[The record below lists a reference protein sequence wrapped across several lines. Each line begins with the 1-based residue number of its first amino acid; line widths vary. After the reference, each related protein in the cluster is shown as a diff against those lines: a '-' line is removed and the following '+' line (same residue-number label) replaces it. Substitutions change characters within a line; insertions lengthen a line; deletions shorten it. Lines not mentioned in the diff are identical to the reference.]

1 MNLYFLCSA
10 GNFSF
15 YEKVQHFRGIMTLN
29 MVGPMVTLLFLK
41 VPLYFKWK
49 CTHRNMNSLKF
60 ECFEHTNVKI
70 CIRGICFCSRAK
82 DLLWF
87 TLVQWVSSVNGVL
100 PHNGTLGQ
108 DIVLFSEFPFN
119 FNDSVFFITFT
130 QEVFLY
136 EEF

>member
-1 MNLYFLCSA
+1 
-10 GNFSF
+10 
-15 YEKVQHFRGIMTLN
+15 
-29 MVGPMVTLLFLK
+29 MVTLLFFK

-49 CTHRNMNSLKF
+49 CTHRNMNSLNF

-100 PHNGTLGQ
+100 SHNGTLGQ

-119 FNDSVFFITFT
+119 FNASVFFNYFHPGCFSIRGVLIKIQTISASLIHFTLLTFFYA
-130 QEVFLY
+130 QEWI
-136 EEF
+136 

>member
-1 MNLYFLCSA
+1 
-10 GNFSF
+10 
-15 YEKVQHFRGIMTLN
+15 
-29 MVGPMVTLLFLK
+29 
-41 VPLYFKWK
+41 
-49 CTHRNMNSLKF
+49 MNSLKF

-70 CIRGICFCSRAK
+70 CIRGICFCSRAN

-100 PHNGTLGQ
+100 SYNGTLGQ

-119 FNDSVFFITFT
+119 FNDSVFSLLSSMMF
-130 QEVFLY
+130 FLY